1 MRFATRTFLWSFI
14 PFAFLLGLSFWAI
27 QSAVHSTVL
36 DGLRASLRQTH
47 QSIAR
52 LQSKTELQNSRF
64 LAVVS
69 ENSTL
74 KAGLQ
79 LLLAEKASAEARATV
94 EDQLREISSTL
105 KFDFLM
111 VSNGDGAALAG
122 VRRAGDEFSV
132 VEVWRM
138 RPPSQGL
145 LTIGSATYH
154 VTSVRVNQGD
164 EQLGV
169 LTLGEVFDFADL
181 STPAVLTHHDKVVR
195 SSFNGVAP
203 GEVQRA
209 LGNCKGMAE
218 CEVRLKGE
226 TFLSMPLESI
236 SFGDGYVL
244 RSLQSVDSASED
256 VLAVLTKV
264 FVATGTAALL
274 AALMLSIV
282 SSRSI
287 VKPIDQLVRS
297 LRQVEETGVLA
308 AMSSSGVQIQ
318 EIRQLTESF
327 NRAAGAIADARRKL
341 YDAYVEFVESL
352 ANALDARDHY
362 TAGHSTRVSAYSC
375 AIATAMQMDPNAL
388 DEVRIGAMLHDIGKI
403 GIADAVLQKPGKLTK
418 EEFEI
423 IKKHPLI
430 GRDILQEVHGFRSY
444 LPMVELH
451 HENPDGTGYP
461 WGLKGDDIPLCASI
475 VHVADAYDA
484 MTTDRTYRSGMPH
497 ERAAQIL
504 VQCSGTQFR
513 PDVVDA
519 LLSLNDL
526 PWKHLGNNRDRNQLS
541 NLATALDAEQPTA
554 RVEKTS

>member
-1 MRFATRTFLWSFI
+1 
-14 PFAFLLGLSFWAI
+14 
-27 QSAVHSTVL
+27 
-36 DGLRASLRQTH
+36 
-47 QSIAR
+47 
-52 LQSKTELQNSRF
+52 
-64 LAVVS
+64 VVS

-154 VTSVRVNQGD
+154 VTSVPVNQGD

-519 LLSLNDL
+519 LLSLKDL